1 MVQIPTFDTLPSVA
15 PARPDLTPR
24 QGAASAAPFGEAIG
38 VGEQSLGLAA
48 AGLGQAGN
56 KIATDFAVQNA
67 LRASKQAD
75 ADSIGYANNL
85 GYKSLDGQ
93 GGPGF
98 YAMRGQA
105 AIDHQQTY
113 LDALTAQAK
122 QTAAGM
128 DDRTKQMYLNQFQ
141 LRLQNETSAANRFV
155 MREQGIAAQETSV
168 ARMGA
173 ASDAAVNTY
182 NDPIAIEHN
191 AQIIRGEMADQG
203 QREGWS
209 PETLAE
215 KTRLQLSKTY
225 GDVIKSAL
233 ARNDVP
239 GAAAAF
245 NLYGPQ
251 MDAASNVSMQEH
263 LREPLL
269 RNNAVIGVNKI
280 LGENTTVGDGRV
292 TGGVAAKDL
301 PPEQQAFLN
310 TLAGPESAGKYNVR
324 YTPSGG
330 ASFDPAM
337 GHPEIHEP
345 TKDGSTSD
353 AAGRYQFLSSTYKPI
368 AAKLGLTGFSAPEQD
383 KAAIDLA
390 ATTYG
395 KNTGR
400 DLAADLK
407 EGGHAPGIA
416 QALNKV
422 WPSLPGGSQQGTT
435 SARFEAGLSSM
446 PSDLPTATTVPPG
459 WGAGHYGDTGVGKYP
474 PGVAKPPP
482 GKPLPMRPD
491 GTLIVPSDQ
500 LAGPGASMPSDLPTA
515 ASVAA
520 ATKIHPD
527 FSAAADAVMAQTAGD
542 PALQHAMM
550 SELRSRESIYNL
562 GVRSQ
567 QQSLAKSVP
576 DTIAA
581 LESGRTDAVIPEL
594 AIRHAYDPE
603 KADAIVAKL
612 NEAKENGRV
621 FSSLK
626 FMSPGDFATQRQALV
641 DSLGPHNSIPKKG
654 TPSEPPDMSGQFNT
668 PLNPQEQTAYAAWL
682 KAKGGD
688 PAKASF
694 DYDMQG
700 AFKAGI
706 GQSENGH
713 FPDTFKKPNH
723 PTFSDQSQ
731 YSSAETPG
739 GTWVQNGDKW
749 EFKASPHNLT
759 IYGAGDLQQYFTDRE
774 PGNTLTLPTA
784 AGAGIQGFAQRQK
797 ELATLDRLWTQRQ
810 AAIRA
815 DPAAYVQ
822 NEPSVK
828 AAFAADMSN
837 PENVA
842 KAVQQSMTVQQ
853 QLDPGATP
861 HAISTSAVASLVQKL
876 HTIDPK
882 DGDAGAALD
891 AMAKQYG
898 SAWPSVMHDLVNV
911 GHLNGGYMTLA
922 SMDTPQQSGGRA
934 DLQAALKDQAN
945 KGDKFGSG
953 VPGAQKAPM
962 QQAIDDALDL
972 LMRSMAATSSN
983 DMVTGAV
990 KPAVETLATYYAER
1004 GVPGPKAAQDA
1015 YDRVVG
1021 DKYQISDMIRTPRTF
1036 NGIPL
1041 SPDAVIRAGA
1051 SVTGRLTDAD
1061 LTTTGPAG
1069 VTAAQ
1074 ARGGQWA
1081 TNPDGQGVT
1090 LVVKRATG
1098 GWMPV
1103 RTNTGSYV
1111 QMPYGALPKV
1121 EIGPA
1126 GIAEHAA
1133 VYGQMLMMPASPEHL
1148 MAGAEA
1154 AIQARMRR
1162 HNGQP

>member
-1 MVQIPTFDTLPSVA
+1 MVTVPTFDTLPSVA

-38 VGEQSLGLAA
+38 EGEQSLGLAA

-98 YAMRGQA
+98 YAMKGQA
-105 AIDHQQTY
+105 AIDHQQAY

-215 KTRLQLSKTY
+215 KTKLQLSKTY

-280 LGENTTVGDGRV
+280 LGENTTIGDGRMA
-292 TGGVAAKDL
+292 GGVAAKDL

-390 ATTYG
+390 STTYG

-515 ASVAA
+515 VSVAA

-581 LESGRTDAVIPEL
+581 LESGRTDVVIPEL

-626 FMSPGDFATQRQALV
+626 FMSPGDFTTQRQALV
-641 DSLGPHNSIPKKG
+641 DSLGSQANIPTKSTVAIAG
-654 TPSEPPDMSGQFNT
+654 EQSDTPTVGS
-668 PLNPQEQTAYAAWL
+668 
-682 KAKGGD
+682 
-688 PAKASF
+688 
-694 DYDMQG
+694 
-700 AFKAGI
+700 
-706 GQSENGH
+706 
-713 FPDTFKKPNH
+713 
-723 PTFSDQSQ
+723 
-731 YSSAETPG
+731 
-739 GTWVQNGDKW
+739 
-749 EFKASPHNLT
+749 
-759 IYGAGDLQQYFTDRE
+759 
-774 PGNTLTLPTA
+774 
-784 AGAGIQGFAQRQK
+784 QGFAQRQK

-828 AAFAADMSN
+828 AAFAADMSS

-842 KAVQQSMTVQQ
+842 KAVHQSMTVQQ

-882 DGDAGAALD
+882 NGDAGAALD
-891 AMAKQYG
+891 AIAKQYG

-962 QQAIDDALDL
+962 QQAIDDALDP

-990 KPAVETLATYYAER
+990 KPAVEALATYYAER

-1154 AIQARMRR
+1154 AIQARMRH